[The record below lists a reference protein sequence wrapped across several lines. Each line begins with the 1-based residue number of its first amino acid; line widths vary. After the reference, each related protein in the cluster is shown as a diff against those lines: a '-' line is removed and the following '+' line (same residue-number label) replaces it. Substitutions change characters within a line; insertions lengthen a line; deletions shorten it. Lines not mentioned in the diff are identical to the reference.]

1 MPVSFADVKS
11 GSTTR
16 GHRVL
21 SPGEHVVSSAASYE
35 QVLEAA
41 HVLSAERR
49 EEVIRAGIARV
60 EDELGVRVDTPTKI
74 FDEVVNLCEWPTV
87 LVGHFDEEF
96 LAVPSEIICESM
108 LSNQRYFP
116 TYDARVSSP
125 ALLWSS
131 RMPIRP

>member
-35 QVLEAA
+35 QVLEAV

-60 EDELGVRVDTPTKI
+60 EDEFGVRVDTPTKI

-96 LAVPSEIICESM
+96 LAVPSEII
-108 LSNQRYFP
+108 L
-116 TYDARVSSP
+116 RVYALQP
-125 ALLWSS
+125 ALFPHL
-131 RMPIRP
+131 RCGG